1 MVFLM
6 LRNISLFFRPGQI
19 CLGTWSPRHH
29 SLVLPDVSR
38 PKPGRLFS
46 YLISHPVWE
55 HAARCPLICDAI
67 RPVRFFRLLL
77 RKSAMPVT

>member
-19 CLGTWSPRHH
+19 CLGTSFRRYSP
-29 SLVLPDVSR
+29 VLPDVSH

-46 YLISHPVWE
+46 HLVSHFMWE

-67 RPVRFFRLLL
+67 RPVHFFRLLL
-77 RKSAMPVT
+77 RKSAIPVT